1 MGIDLTGRVALVT
14 GAGGG
19 LGREHALLLARSG
32 AHVVVNDLG
41 GAMDGEGGGSSA
53 ADQVVEEIRAA
64 GGVAIADRNSV
75 SDPSGAKAMIDV
87 AIKQFG
93 KLDILVNNAGI
104 LRDKSFAK
112 MTADEFRQG
121 RRRPFDRRI
130 PSYARCLGA
139 HVGAAIWP
147 NRFYDVGGG
156 NKCNFGQANYGAA
169 KMGLVGLMNCLAIE
183 GARKG
188 ITVNCIAPGARTRMT
203 ETMELG
209 ALADLMNPALVSPA
223 LAYLCSEGCAETGL
237 IVSAVAGH
245 YSALKMF
252 ETHGVQFDPASDVAP
267 EDIAAKWSAITDL
280 STAQPVK
287 PGPMGDLLR
296 HLKEAGHL

>member
-112 MTADEFRQG
+112 MTADDFAKVVDVHLIGAFQVTHAAWAHMLERQYG
-121 RRRPFDRRI
+121 RIVFTT
-130 PSYARCLGA
+130 S
-139 HVGAAIWP
+139 AAGT
-147 NRFYDVGGG
+147 NG
-156 NKCNFGQANYGAA
+156 NFGQANYGAA

>member
-1 MGIDLTGRVALVT
+1 
-14 GAGGG
+14 
-19 LGREHALLLARSG
+19 
-32 AHVVVNDLG
+32 
-41 GAMDGEGGGSSA
+41 
-53 ADQVVEEIRAA
+53 
-64 GGVAIADRNSV
+64 
-75 SDPSGAKAMIDV
+75 
-87 AIKQFG
+87 
-93 KLDILVNNAGI
+93 
-104 LRDKSFAK
+104 
-112 MTADEFRQG
+112 
-121 RRRPFDRRI
+121 
-130 PSYARCLGA
+130 
-139 HVGAAIWP
+139 
-147 NRFYDVGGG
+147 
-156 NKCNFGQANYGAA
+156 
-169 KMGLVGLMNCLAIE
+169 MGLVGLMNSLAIE